1 MQVPGRSQQS
11 DKITQNIDARIDEA
25 LALAAVY
32 GLVARCL
39 EDEIDPDL
47 LHLFRGELGTALA
60 ESGWQL
66 DEQVLNGAEEEVLES
81 LAEEYTGLFVAPG
94 CRSPYASVF
103 ETGCMYKEPSDR
115 VIAAYHEA
123 GWDYRRRLSGEFPDH
138 VGTMLGFVARLTQT
152 EAEALKKGDHGEAA
166 RARQRRNGFLLQ
178 QIGPWVPG
186 WCRRAARAA
195 FRPFYR
201 QLAQFTEQLLWTELA
216 TVTDRR
222 GLKELA
228 ALNEREPKELDYDA
242 DFRKASGL

>member
-1 MQVPGRSQQS
+1 MQVPGQSQQS
-11 DKITQNIDARIDEA
+11 DKITQNTDARTDEA
-25 LALAAVY
+25 LALASVY

-39 EDEIDPDL
+39 EDEIDLDL
-47 LHLFRGELGTALA
+47 LHFFRGGLGAALA
-60 ESGWQL
+60 EAGWPL
-66 DEQVLNGAEEEVLES
+66 DEEVLNGAEEEVLES

-94 CRSPYASVF
+94 CLSPYASVF

-115 VIAAYHEA
+115 AIAAYHEA

-138 VGTMLGFVARLTQT
+138 VGTMLGFVARLTQA
-152 EAEALKKGDHGEAA
+152 EAEALQKGDHDEAA
-166 RARQRRNGFLLQ
+166 LARQRRNSFLLE

-186 WCRRAARAA
+186 WCQRAARAA

-222 GLKELA
+222 GLQELA
-228 ALNEREPKELDYDA
+228 ALNEREPKKLDYDA